1 MAQKNKD
8 KIDKTAEDIT
18 KNLFDKTF
26 NLNEEEQFEEN
37 DMYYKKEYFEDDDD
51 FQNKE
56 RLENTSKNSSRKKS
70 TKSYRKN
77 IDEYGKK
84 FFEDDEDDEIEKSS
98 FGKILNFA
106 VMVVLVISTSVLAF
120 SLMSAKKEIETL
132 EEENQNLLIKNQ
144 DAENKLLQDS
154 LKNQIAELE
163 AKNEELQ
170 NIIAK
175 NETPNSSKNNTEA
188 KTETTTQS
196 KPQNNTTEK
205 PNKTNS
211 NNSSFSEYTVKEND
225 SFWKI
230 SKAVYGT
237 GSKYQLIINANNLT
251 ENSKLTPGQKLK
263 IPKSN

>member
-26 NLNEEEQFEEN
+26 NLNEEEQFKEN
-37 DMYYKKEYFEDDDD
+37 DMYYKKEYFD
-51 FQNKE
+51 
-56 RLENTSKNSSRKKS
+56 
-70 TKSYRKN
+70 
-77 IDEYGKK
+77 
-84 FFEDDEDDEIEKSS
+84 DDEDDFINKEI

-263 IPKSN
+263 IPK